1 MWSSIVRLRGDRGE
15 HWRDAMHAGIAACW
29 ESGILGGG
37 VLRAEPLGDAAWLM
51 VLSWPAHKAF
61 CPGLI
66 HPAQRGEME
75 GGGVAWKVFLGLRVY
90 PPPTPPTPESTN
102 FFFSFSLAAW
112 CRVALVWGRHI
123 QTALLGSNN
132 TKTLA
137 EIAECWQSAEQRSR
151 LMAPWKHLEAGIS
164 CWAWCSQSGMWIIVS
179 HLKQAGK
186 TKPSKIHLTSCLHT
200 NAPTVSPEKEPQVPW
215 DSLVREWRPA
225 GPHGGT
231 PQVHHGG
238 SSCFYRGRMQ
248 MASHKQRPPPLPLIP
263 PFPPLPKSAPVILE

>member
-1 MWSSIVRLRGDRGE
+1 M
-15 HWRDAMHAGIAACW
+15 
-29 ESGILGGG
+29 
-37 VLRAEPLGDAAWLM
+37 
-51 VLSWPAHKAF
+51 
-61 CPGLI
+61 
-66 HPAQRGEME
+66 
-75 GGGVAWKVFLGLRVY
+75 
-90 PPPTPPTPESTN
+90 
-102 FFFSFSLAAW
+102 
-112 CRVALVWGRHI
+112 WGRHI